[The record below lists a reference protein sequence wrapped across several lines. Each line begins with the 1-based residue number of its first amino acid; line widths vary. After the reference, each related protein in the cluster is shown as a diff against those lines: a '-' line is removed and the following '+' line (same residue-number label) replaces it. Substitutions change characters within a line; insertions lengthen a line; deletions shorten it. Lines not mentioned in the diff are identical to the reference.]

1 MATIHLIDGE
11 KGGVGKSFVARTM
24 IQYGLDRSFPF
35 VAVETDRSN
44 PDVAGVY
51 KELCQYAVFTEDE
64 KQADKADRIFEMG
77 MEKDV
82 IVSLPS
88 QVHRAMKSWIEKNQ
102 LLTLGN
108 EYGVNFCKWFVCN
121 GEYDSIRL
129 FMASLNCY
137 EKKMTHILVRNLG
150 LCDEWSPID
159 EDESVQ
165 KLIKKYRVK
174 VIDFPKLGYKER
186 YLINQQRL
194 KFDEAREY
202 RDFGVLGRQR
212 VVTFL
217 KSAYSAFDSA
227 GVWKDESIKTKTTS
241 ATGASSSTAK
251 KVKARRTKNQGV

>member
-1 MATIHLIDGE
+1 MGTIHLIDGE

-24 IQYGLDRSFPF
+24 IQYALDKDFPF
-35 VAVETDRSN
+35 TAVETDRSN

-51 KELCQYAVFTEDE
+51 KDICQYAVFTEDE

-88 QVHRAMKSWIEKNQ
+88 QVHRAMVSWIEKNQ

-108 EYGVNFCKWFVCN
+108 KYGVSFCKWFVCN

-129 FMASLNCY
+129 FLASLNCY

-159 EDESVQ
+159 EDSSVQ
-165 KLIKKYRVK
+165 KLIKKYRVS

-186 YLINQQRL
+186 YIINQNRL
-194 KFDEAREY
+194 RFDEASESK
-202 RDFGVLGRQR
+202 DFGVLGRQR
-212 VVTFL
+212 VVNFL
-217 KSAYSAFDSA
+217 KAAYSAFDSA
-227 GVWKDESIKTKTTS
+227 RVWDTELEQVDTS
-241 ATGASSSTAK
+241 GTSQ
-251 KVKARRTKNQGV
+251 VKGKGGRGKGQSKSA

>member
-1 MATIHLIDGE
+1 MNTLGTIHLIDGE

-24 IQYGLDRSFPF
+24 IQYALDRNLPM

-51 KELCQYAVFTEDE
+51 ENICEYAVLTEDE

-108 EYGVNFCKWFVCN
+108 EYGVSFCKWFVCN

-129 FMASLNCY
+129 FLASLNCY

-159 EDESVQ
+159 EDEAVQ

-186 YLINQQRL
+186 YKINQNRL
-194 KFDEAREY
+194 RFDEAMKY
-202 RDFGVLGRQR
+202 KDFGVLGRQR
-212 VVTFL
+212 VVNFL
-217 KSAYSAFDSA
+217 KAAYSAFDSA
-227 GVWKDESIKTKTTS
+227 GVWSGQSNKVTS
-241 ATGASSSTAK
+241 GRRKVARSKEQVASK
-251 KVKARRTKNQGV
+251 K

>member
-1 MATIHLIDGE
+1 MNTLGTIHLIDGE

-24 IQYGLDRSFPF
+24 IQYALDKDFPF
-35 VAVETDRSN
+35 TAVETDRSN

-51 KELCQYAVFTEDE
+51 KDICQYAVLTEDE

-108 EYGVNFCKWFVCN
+108 EYGVSFCKWFVCN

-129 FMASLNCY
+129 FLASLNCY
-137 EKKMTHILVRNLG
+137 EKRMTHILVRNLG

-159 EDESVQ
+159 EDEAVQ

-174 VIDFPKLGYKER
+174 IIDFPKLGHKER
-186 YLINQQRL
+186 YKINQHRL
-194 KFDEAREY
+194 RFDNASEY
-202 RDFGVLGRQR
+202 KDFGVLGKQR
-212 VVTFL
+212 VVNFL
-217 KSAYSAFDSA
+217 KAAYRAFDS
-227 GVWKDESIKTKTTS
+227 
-241 ATGASSSTAK
+241 TGMWLEELEPVDTSSTSQ
-251 KVKARRTKNQGV
+251 VKGKRVRGKGQSKSA

>member
-1 MATIHLIDGE
+1 MGTIHLIDGE

-24 IQYGLDRSFPF
+24 IQYALDRNLSM

-51 KELCQYAVFTEDE
+51 KDICQYAVFTEDE

-88 QVHRAMKSWIEKNQ
+88 QVHRAMVSWIEKNQ

-108 EYGVNFCKWFVCN
+108 KYGVSFCKWFVCN

-129 FMASLNCY
+129 FLASLNCY

-159 EDESVQ
+159 EDSSVQ

-186 YLINQQRL
+186 YIINQNRL
-194 KFDEAREY
+194 RFDEASESK
-202 RDFGVLGRQR
+202 DFGVLGRQR
-212 VVTFL
+212 VVNFL
-217 KSAYSAFDSA
+217 KAAYTAFDSA
-227 GVWKDESIKTKTTS
+227 RVWDTELEQVDTS
-241 ATGASSSTAK
+241 GTSQ
-251 KVKARRTKNQGV
+251 VKGKGGRGKGQSKSA

>member
-1 MATIHLIDGE
+1 MGTIHLIDGE

-24 IQYGLDRSFPF
+24 IQYTLDRNLPM

-44 PDVAGVY
+44 PDVARVY
-51 KELCQYAVFTEDE
+51 EDICEYAVLTEDE
-64 KQADKADRIFEMG
+64 KQADKADGIFEMG
-77 MEKDV
+77 LEKDV

-88 QVHRAMKSWIEKNQ
+88 QVHRAMESWIEKNQ

-108 EYGVNFCKWFVCN
+108 DYGVSFCKWFVCN
-121 GEYDSIRL
+121 GEYDSIQL
-129 FMASLNCY
+129 FLASLNCY

-186 YLINQQRL
+186 YKINQNRL
-194 KFDEAREY
+194 RFDDAREY
-202 RDFGVLGRQR
+202 KDFGVLGRQR
-212 VVTFL
+212 VVNFL
-217 KSAYSAFDSA
+217 KSAYRAFDSA
-227 GVWKDESIKTKTTS
+227 GVWSGQSNKVTN
-241 ATGASSSTAK
+241 GRK
-251 KVKARRTKNQGV
+251 KVASLQSSK

>member
-24 IQYGLDRSFPF
+24 IQYTLDRNLPM

-44 PDVAGVY
+44 PDVARVY
-51 KELCQYAVFTEDE
+51 EDICEYAVLTEDE
-64 KQADKADRIFEMG
+64 KQADKADGIFEMG
-77 MEKDV
+77 LEKDV

-88 QVHRAMKSWIEKNQ
+88 QVHRAMESWIEKNQ

-108 EYGVNFCKWFVCN
+108 DYGVSFCKWFVCN
-121 GEYDSIRL
+121 GEYDSIQL
-129 FMASLNCY
+129 FLASLNCY

-159 EDESVQ
+159 EDSSVQ

-186 YLINQQRL
+186 YKINQNRL
-194 KFDEAREY
+194 RFDDAREY
-202 RDFGVLGRQR
+202 KDFGVLGRQR
-212 VVTFL
+212 VVNFL
-217 KSAYSAFDSA
+217 KAAYRAFDSA
-227 GVWKDESIKTKTTS
+227 GVWSGQSNKVTS
-241 ATGASSSTAK
+241 GRRKVASSKEQVASK
-251 KVKARRTKNQGV
+251 K